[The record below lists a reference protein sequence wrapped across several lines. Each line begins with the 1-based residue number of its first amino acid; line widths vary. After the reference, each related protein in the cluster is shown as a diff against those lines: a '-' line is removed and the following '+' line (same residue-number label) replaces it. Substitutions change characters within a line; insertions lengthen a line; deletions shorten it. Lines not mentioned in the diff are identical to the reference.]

1 MDGHDRRGA
10 LRRWL
15 LFFLQGRKPMNRCY
29 PGWIVPIVTSVAFTV
44 GCGSSADST
53 ASKAAKPSPVDAHA
67 ADAPAESTRQGI
79 EPPTEIVSRFLDSV
93 RRGGAQAEAGR
104 LMTEKAQA
112 ECRRTGLVVQPIGSP
127 DAQFEVTRGE
137 QVPGEQDAA
146 LVHSLWTEP
155 DGAGNRVTYQVVW
168 ALRREPVGWRISGLA
183 MELQEGADPL
193 VVDFE
198 SGASLAAMM
207 GEAEPDAGAGK
218 GSPATADARQATT
231 GGSAVLER

>member
-53 ASKAAKPSPVDAHA
+53 ASKAAKPSPADAVA
-67 ADAPAESTRQGI
+67 ADAPADIAPGA

-168 ALRREPVGWRISGLA
+168 ALRRESVGWRISGLA
-183 MELQEGADPL
+183 MELQEGAEPL

-207 GEAEPDAGAGK
+207 GEGDSGAGVEDAK
-218 GSPATADARQATT
+218 PATADARQATT
-231 GGSAVLER
+231 GGGAALEL